1 MPRDTTSE
9 PNPVHRLLDGS
20 ALRDGY
26 RLSFLANYFTGPV
39 YSVIE
44 RETGLTRPE
53 YATLLCLNHRDGL
66 AATDVS
72 LLAGYPKNSV
82 SRGVKLL
89 IRKGLIEKRADPRDG
104 RRATLH
110 ATAAGT
116 RLYQDTV
123 AGFVAQQER
132 MLGCLNAAERRQ
144 LDRLLG
150 KLVEASPG
158 WIDAY

>member
-1 MPRDTTSE
+1 MPRDATAE
-9 PNPVHRLLDGS
+9 PNPVHRLLAGS

-39 YSVIE
+39 YSGIE
-44 RETGLTRPE
+44 RDTGLTRPE
-53 YATLLCLNHRDGL
+53 YVTLFCVSHRDGL
-66 AATDVS
+66 AASDISV
-72 LLAGYPKNSV
+72 LAGYPKNSI
-82 SRGVKLL
+82 SRGVNLL

-104 RRATLH
+104 RRASLH

-116 RLYQDTV
+116 RLYRATV
-123 AGFVAQQER
+123 TGFVAQQER
-132 MLGCLNAAERRQ
+132 MLGCLSAAERRQ

-150 KLVEASPG
+150 KLVDASPG